1 MRRSISVVCAGLLV
15 AGCVTTSSG
24 AVGQSPE
31 EVRQILGTMV
41 PTTRLVADARAD
53 VLATA
58 ARGYMTR
65 AFPLSVADT
74 SPETAPVDGRLA
86 FETDTIEWFAD
97 GMPHRTRVRV
107 DVYADGVIPRHRRVE
122 VRASMIEP
130 EYQLADARP
139 GQPLVV
145 LWKLV
150 GSNTKFEELVLEQIM
165 NRYLALVENKP
176 IDTLSEWVVPHGSS
190 KIEAVK

>member
-1 MRRSISVVCAGLLV
+1 MRRAVAVLCAGLLA
-15 AGCVTTSSG
+15 AGCVTTTS
-24 AVGQSPE
+24 APLGQSPD
-31 EVRQILGTMV
+31 EVRQILNTMV
-41 PTTRLVADARAD
+41 PTTRLVADARPD
-53 VLATA
+53 MLATA
-58 ARGYMTR
+58 ARGYMSR

-74 SPETAPVDGRLA
+74 SPETASVDGRLA
-86 FETDTIEWFAD
+86 FETETIEWFAD

-145 LWKLV
+145 LWKLL
-150 GSNTKFEELVLEQIM
+150 GSNTKVEELVLEQIM

-176 IDTLSEWVVPHGSS
+176 IDASNEWVVPFDPS
-190 KIEAVK
+190 KVEAGK

>member
-1 MRRSISVVCAGLLV
+1 MRRSIAMLCAGVL
-15 AGCVTTSSG
+15 ATGCVTTASSR
-24 AVGQSPE
+24 VGQSPE
-31 EVRQILGTMV
+31 EVRQILGSMV
-41 PTTRLVADARAD
+41 PTTRLVADARPD

-65 AFPLSVADT
+65 AFPLSAADT
-74 SPETAPVDGRLA
+74 SPESASVDGRLA
-86 FETDTIEWFAD
+86 FETETIEWFAD

-107 DVYADGVIPRHRRVE
+107 DVYADTVMPRHRRVE

-145 LWKLV
+145 LWKLL
-150 GSNTKFEELVLEQIM
+150 GSNTKVEELVLEQIM
-165 NRYLALVENKP
+165 NRYLALVENRP
-176 IDTLSEWVVPHGSS
+176 IDTLSEWVVPFAPS
-190 KIEAVK
+190 KVEAVK